1 MDFIDSDSYLNT
13 DINTNNKYINTDTD
27 NMYIKTDTNNKYI
40 KTDTNNKYIKT
51 DTSNKYIKTNTGN
64 KYINI
69 NINNNK
75 LAIYTTCDDNYVKY
89 AIVALK
95 QFQYYNNG
103 YDAYIISSYISND
116 NVVLCNSYDINIKII
131 DLSNYFTNLED
142 RSNQKYPIE
151 CYYIF
156 YGPVMLYDY
165 RHIVYID
172 GDVYTNK
179 KLKINFNNV
188 KNILAFKTNV
198 IIKNF
203 LPIKKSINLIGH
215 IINKPTLNKNRF
227 NTGVIIFNCK
237 NVNNNNFF
245 KDVIKLYKIMI
256 NKGNQLCGDDSLF
269 TLYYLHRPDM
279 IEVSS
284 EYYNYYNAHGE
295 TNPSNIFLF
304 HFIGLS
310 KPWIKG
316 DDIIDF
322 NNNTMQKYFR
332 FKWIESLYTNFNE
345 NFIYTYFPQF
355 IYPKDININYKF
367 YYFNKELNFGD
378 LITPYINNKFCNR
391 SFITYV
397 DENYT
402 GTKIISTGSIIRLC
416 NSNTIVYGS
425 GIRDRSQQINNGL
438 IISVRGPYTYNNFNK
453 NHNLLHCEYGDPG
466 LLMSL
471 FYNPP
476 IKKKYNLGIVP
487 HYVDYENV
495 LNMYKNNRDVRVINL
510 LNSNI
515 EKVINEMLSCKYII
529 SSSLHG
535 LIVSDAYNIPN
546 MWIKYDNKIKGDDTK
561 FHDYFESVNIKKR
574 YIDARLY
581 KYITSKHLIN
591 IIISSPQVNYNH
603 LKEIINNIYKNMYF
617 NKNGIKNFT
626 KYLYYN
632 NLCKNSIVG
641 QIYLCNK
648 TDFIFQNN
656 KIISKNNTNIINFI
670 NNTAITIPKNII
682 FNINNDLQYN
692 IQYNN
697 DFWAIIFI
705 V

>member
-1 MDFIDSDSYLNT
+1 MDFSDSDTYISNDTYV
-13 DINTNNKYINTDTD
+13 NNN
-27 NMYIKTDTNNKYI
+27 
-40 KTDTNNKYIKT
+40 
-51 DTSNKYIKTNTGN
+51 
-64 KYINI
+64 YINI
-69 NINNNK
+69 NISNNK
-75 LAIYTTCDDNYVKY
+75 LAIYTTCDDNYVRY

-95 QFQYYNNG
+95 QFQYYNDG
-103 YDAYIISSYISND
+103 YDAYIISSYISNA
-116 NVVLCNSYDINIKII
+116 NVILCNSYDINVKIV

-165 RHIVYID
+165 KHIVYID
-172 GDVYTNK
+172 GDVYTNR
-179 KLKINFNNV
+179 KLNINFNNV

-237 NVNNNNFF
+237 NVNSSNFF

-256 NKGNQLCGDDSLF
+256 SKGNQLCGDDSLF

-279 IEVSS
+279 VEVSS
-284 EYYNYYNAHGE
+284 EYYNYYNAFGE
-295 TNPSNIFLF
+295 TKPSNIFLF
-304 HFIGLS
+304 HFIGLN
-310 KPWIKG
+310 KPWIKES
-316 DDIIDF
+316 DIIDF

-345 NFIYTYFPQF
+345 NFIHIYFPQF
-355 IYPKDININYKF
+355 IYPRDININYKF

-378 LITPYINNKFCNR
+378 LITPYINNKFCNN

-416 NSNTIVYGS
+416 NNNTIVYGS
-425 GIRDRSQQINNGL
+425 GIRDRGQQILNGL

-453 NHNLLHCEYGDPG
+453 NYKLLHCEFGDPG
-466 LLMSL
+466 LLMPL
-471 FYNPP
+471 LYNPQ
-476 IKKKYNLGIVP
+476 IKKIYNLGIIP
-487 HYVDYENV
+487 HYVDYVRV
-495 LNMYKNNRDVRVINL
+495 LNMYNQHKGVHVIKL
-510 LNSNI
+510 LNNNI
-515 EKVINEMLSCKYII
+515 EKVINQILSCKYVI

-581 KYITSKHLIN
+581 KYITPKQLIN
-591 IIISSPQVNYNH
+591 IINNSPQINH
-603 LKEIINNIYKNMYF
+603 TRVKGLIDNVYKNMYF
-617 NKNGIKNFT
+617 DKNGIKNFT

-632 NLCKNSIVG
+632 NLCKNSAMG
-641 QIYLCNK
+641 EIYLCNK
-648 TDFIFQNN
+648 KDFRLIQNN
-656 KIISKNNTNIINFI
+656 KIISINNTNIINLVTNNAI
-670 NNTAITIPKNII
+670 NIPKNIA
-682 FNINNDLQYN
+682 FNMNNDFQN
-692 IQYNN
+692 NVQYNN
-697 DFWAIIFI
+697 DFWGVVLIT
-705 V
+705 